1 MNLETQYLGLKLK
14 HPLIV
19 GASPL
24 ADDLDKV
31 RQLEDSGAAAITMY
45 SLFEEQITQ
54 NLLGSEA
61 HIGAYENS
69 FAEAAS
75 YFPEVNQLMERD
87 VEAYLEQL
95 QKVKAAVEVPVIAS
109 LNGTREGEWVTYANL
124 MEQSGADA
132 LELNLYFLATDLEE
146 SASNLEDRCLRIV
159 ESVRSQISIPL
170 AVKLSPNFTALP
182 HFSKRLCDAKVDGLV
197 LFNRFYQPDFDI
209 EELSVR
215 PSLDLSFSNELRQ
228 RLRWLALLSDRVPCD
243 LSVSGGVHTGLDAV
257 KAVMAGANSVQMVS
271 TLLINGPTRIADVF
285 NEFENWMAEH
295 EYESVDQ
302 LRGCMNYNRAPD
314 PEALERANYMRVLK
328 SWRPK
333 Y

>member
-24 ADDLDKV
+24 ADDIDKV

-54 NLLGSEA
+54 NILGAEA

-75 YFPEVNQLMERD
+75 YFPEVDLLERD
-87 VEAYLEQL
+87 VEAYLQQL
-95 QKVKAAVEVPVIAS
+95 QKVKSAVELPVIAS
-109 LNGTREGEWVTYANL
+109 LNGTREGEWVTYASL

-146 SASNLEDRCLRIV
+146 SASELEDRCIRIV
-159 ESVRSQISIPL
+159 EAVRSQISIPL
-170 AVKLSPNFTALP
+170 AVKLSPTFTALP
-182 HFSKRLCDAKVDGLV
+182 HFANRLCAAKVDSLV

-209 EELSVR
+209 EDLSVK
-215 PSLDLSFSNELRQ
+215 PALDLSFSNELRQ
-228 RLRWLALLSDRVPCD
+228 RLRWLALLSDRISCD
-243 LSVSGGVHTGLDAV
+243 LSVSGGVHTGVDVV
-257 KAVMAGANSVQMVS
+257 KAIMAGANSVQMVS
-271 TLLINGPTRIADVF
+271 TLLINGPTRIADVLS
-285 NEFENWMAEH
+285 EFEQWMTEH

-302 LRGCMNYNRAPD
+302 LRGCMNYKRAPD

>member
-24 ADDLDKV
+24 ADDIDKV

-54 NLLGSEA
+54 NMLGSEA

-75 YFPEVNQLMERD
+75 YFPEVNQLLERD

-146 SASNLEDRCLRIV
+146 SASDLEDRCLRIV
-159 ESVRSQISIPL
+159 EAIRAQISIPL

-182 HFSKRLCDAKVDGLV
+182 HFAKRLCDAKVDGLV

-228 RLRWLALLSDRVPCD
+228 RLRWLALLSDRVPCN

-257 KAVMAGANSVQMVS
+257 KAFMAGANSVQMVS
-271 TLLINGPTRIADVF
+271 TLLINGPTRFADVF
-285 NEFENWMAEH
+285 SEFENWMVEH

-302 LRGCMNYNRAPD
+302 MRGCMNYNRAPD

-333 Y
+333 H

>member
-24 ADDLDKV
+24 ADDIDKV
-31 RQLEDSGAAAITMY
+31 RQLEDAGAAAITMY

-54 NLLGSEA
+54 NMLGSDA

-75 YFPEVNQLMERD
+75 YFPEVNLLDRD
-87 VEAYLEQL
+87 VDSYLEQL
-95 QKVKAAVEVPVIAS
+95 DKVKTAVDIPVIAS
-109 LNGTREGEWVTYANL
+109 LNGTREGEWVSYARL

-132 LELNLYFLATDLEE
+132 LELNLYFLATDMEE
-146 SASNLEDRCLRIV
+146 SAAELEDRYLRIV
-159 ESVRSQISIPL
+159 EGVRSKISIPL

-182 HFSKRLCDAKVDGLV
+182 HFAKRLSAAEVKGLV
-197 LFNRFYQPDFDI
+197 LFNRYYQPDIGI
-209 EELSVR
+209 EELNVR
-215 PSLDLSFSNELRQ
+215 PALDLSFSNELRM
-228 RLRWLALLSDRVPCD
+228 RLRWLALLSERVSCD
-243 LSVSGGVHTGLDAV
+243 LSVSGGVHTGVDAV
-257 KAVMAGANSVQMVS
+257 KAIMAGADSVQLVS
-271 TLLINGPTRIADVF
+271 TLLINGPARIGDVL
-285 NEFENWMAEH
+285 EELQGWMVEH
-295 EYESVDQ
+295 EYESIDQ
-302 LRGCMNYNRAPD
+302 MRGCMNYARCPD

-333 Y
+333 S